1 MRPVVVETTITLS
14 SAPAD
19 VWPLITDTDRTN
31 RLLFGTPGT
40 IKPIE
45 KGAKTSARF
54 VVETK
59 AAGFT
64 LEYEEAPFEWTLNKR
79 FSVYRKMRSGPLD
92 AYTFG
97 ITLEPTADGGT
108 KATLRLELRPR
119 FWFLRPIAIIEGK
132 RIVSERRAPR
142 LRRGAAEETRHRP
155 EGRRCA
161 HRAHSQWA

>member
-31 RLLFGTPGT
+31 RLLFGTPGV
-40 IKPIE
+40 IKPID

-54 VVETK
+54 VVEAK

-79 FSVYRKMRSGPLD
+79 FSVYRKMRSGPLT

-97 ITLEPTADGGT
+97 ITLEPTLTDGGGGT
-108 KATLRLELRPR
+108 KATVRLELHPR
-119 FWFLRPIAIIEGK
+119 FWFLRPIAHI
-132 RIVSERRAPR
+132 
-142 LRRGAAEETRHRP
+142 
-155 EGRRCA
+155 
-161 HRAHSQWA
+161 